1 MLQRTHSCH
10 DFSEMALEPTRLLQL
25 TFGVLSSGALIK
37 IVWGFY
43 VIIGLLM
50 EPFRSF

>member
-1 MLQRTHSCH
+1 
-10 DFSEMALEPTRLLQL
+10 MALEPTRLLPL
-25 TFGVLSSGALIK
+25 TFGVLFSGSLIR

-50 EPFRSF
+50 EPCVHFDDVS